1 VERDAERPRRGFAIV
16 PGGGGRAGERAAGS
30 VALGLGFRAGR
41 GGEGGG
47 GIRRVCFGDK

>member
-41 GGEGGG
+41 GGG
-47 GIRRVCFGDK
+47 RRNPAGLLWG